1 MKEKNLLSY
10 WTRLKQDAG
19 RCLLAVS
26 FCMVP
31 GVMLFAQ
38 QKNINGT
45 VRDKL
50 GESLIGVSVLVENT
64 TNGTITDFDGNYS
77 IVASEGDVL
86 LFSYV
91 GMETQRKTVSG
102 SNVIDVTLEENS
114 VMLTETVV
122 IGYGSAKKRDL
133 TGTIVNFKGSELA
146 DRPATNPI
154 ASIQGKVAGVQI
166 TNSGQAG
173 AEPDIRI
180 RGTNSIN
187 GAKPLYIVDGLFN
200 DNINFLNPADIESME
215 VLKDPSSL
223 AIFGVRGANGVI
235 IITTKTAK
243 EGKVVVNVNSTV
255 GAKQVTDQIRMKLT
269 NAPQFMELYNE
280 QRMNQGITTPYDYT
294 NWQANTDWQDEIFQ
308 TGLVTYDNIS
318 VSGST
323 DRSKFY
329 MGLGYMYEEGI
340 IKHENMDKISLNF
353 NSEFKVRNN
362 LKFGF
367 QVNGYKA
374 NPANS
379 KSVSTAII
387 AAPIAPVHD
396 VASGMYHTLPDFQR
410 SQVWNPMI
418 DIDMKKDTKV
428 ADEYRI
434 AGNVYGD
441 WTFLKDFNFRAS
453 FFADYGFNQNRE
465 YSPLV
470 SVYNPELENGIDE
483 LARET
488 SITQSQNMYTK
499 LQSDFTL
506 TYKKQLGYHGLTL
519 TGGFTTYYNAFSE
532 VSGGRK
538 QYENTPIPNE
548 LKYWYLSIG
557 DPSEATNGSGQW
569 ETTTA
574 SLLFRALYNYK
585 GKYLVNASYRRDGAS
600 AFAYNDNMWENFG
613 AVGLAWVM
621 TEEKFMSK
629 QSVFDYLK
637 LKGSWGILGSQ
648 NIDPSWR
655 YPGYPEMENTS
666 TGIFGDAIYPGY
678 TPKYLPD
685 PDLHWERIFSWE
697 VGLDGYSLQNRL
709 HFEANYFHKL
719 TKGFLAIVPGVSGT
733 VPGLSNLGDIE
744 NRGVELSASWSDK
757 VGDWNYSISGNL
769 TTLKN
774 KVMNYDNI
782 VGMSRTSHGCP
793 IGYFYGY
800 KVIGVYQTE
809 AEIAQSPES
818 KIAAVYPGDLKFSD
832 EDGDGY
838 ITTDDRTMIG
848 NPTPDFT
855 YGGTVSVGYKDIDLS
870 IDVMGV
876 YGNEIFR
883 NWNRNAYAQFNYQ
896 IERMDRW
903 HGVGTSNWE
912 PVLNDERSNNREIS
926 NYYIE
931 DGSYFRIRNIQLG
944 YNCNKKAL
952 DALHMQ
958 NFRIYLNVQNPFTF
972 KHNTG
977 YTPEIGGST
986 VQFGVD
992 NGTYPIPV
1000 IYTFGLNLTF

>member
-1 MKEKNLLSY
+1 MKGKKLFSSKGSPACTIGKSLLA
-10 WTRLKQDAG
+10 LCA
-19 RCLLAVS
+19 CLLTGILYP
-26 FCMVP
+26 MQ
-31 GVMLFAQ
+31 AQ
-38 QKNINGT
+38 TVTGT
-45 VRDKL
+45 VRDKA
-50 GESLIGVSVLVENT
+50 GESLIGVSVVVEGT
-64 TNGTITDFDGNYS
+64 TNGTITDFDGQYS
-77 IVASEGDVL
+77 IAATEGDVL
-86 LFSYV
+86 VFSYI
-91 GMETQRKTVSG
+91 GMETEQRTVG
-102 SNVIDVTLEENS
+102 VNHVIDVTLEESS

-133 TGTIVNFKGSELA
+133 TGSIASFKGADVA

-200 DNINFLNPADIESME
+200 DNINYLNPADIESME

-243 EGKVVVNVNSTV
+243 EGKVTVNVNSTV
-255 GAKQVTDQIRMKLT
+255 GAKQVSNRMKLT
-269 NAPQFMELYNE
+269 NAPQFIELYNE
-280 QRMNQGITTPYDYT
+280 QRLNQGITTPYDYT

-308 TGLVTYDNIS
+308 TGWMTYDNIS
-318 VSGST
+318 ISGST

-329 MGLGYMYEEGI
+329 MGIGYMYEEGI
-340 IKHENMDKISLNF
+340 IKHEHMDKISLNF
-353 NSEFKVRNN
+353 NSEFKVTDG

-379 KSVSTAII
+379 KSVSTALV
-387 AAPIAPVHD
+387 AAPIAPVRNEE
-396 VASGMYHTLPDFQR
+396 AGLYHTLPDFQR
-410 SQVWNPMI
+410 AQVWNPMV
-418 DIDMKKDTKV
+418 DIDLRKDTKI
-428 ADEYRI
+428 ANEYRI
-434 AGNVYGD
+434 AGNVYAD
-441 WTFLKDFNFRAS
+441 WTFLRDFNFRAS
-453 FFADYGFNQNRE
+453 FFADYGFNQNRT

-470 SVYNPELENGIDE
+470 SVYNPELEEKVDE
-483 LARET
+483 LVRET
-488 SITQSQNMYTK
+488 SINQSQNMYTK

-506 TYKKQLGYHGLTL
+506 TYKKQLGDHGLTL
-519 TGGFTTYYNAFSE
+519 TGGFTTYYNGFTE

-538 QYENTPIPNE
+538 QYADTPIPDNP
-548 LKYWYLSIG
+548 KYWYLSIG

-585 GKYLVNASYRRDGAS
+585 DKYLLNASYRRDGAS
-600 AFAYNDNMWENFG
+600 AFAYNGNTWENFG

-621 TEEKFMSK
+621 TEENFMLN
-629 QSVFDYLK
+629 QHVFDYLK
-637 LKGSWGILGSQ
+637 LKGSWGLLGSQ
-648 NIDPSWR
+648 NIDTQWR

-685 PDLHWERIFSWE
+685 PDLHWEHIYSWE
-697 VGLDGYSLQNRL
+697 VGIDGYSLQNRL
-709 HFEANYFHKL
+709 HYEATYFHKM
-719 TKGFLAIVPGVSGT
+719 TKGFLAIVRGVSGT

-744 NRGVELSASWSDK
+744 NKGWELAASWSDK
-757 VGDWNYSISGNL
+757 VGDWSYSVSGNL

-774 KVMNYDNI
+774 KVFNYDYI
-782 VGMSRTSHGCP
+782 VDMSRTSHGYP

-809 AEIAQSPES
+809 AEIAQSSES
-818 KIAAVYPGDLKFSD
+818 KIATVLPGDLKYSD
-832 EDGDGY
+832 ENNDGF
-838 ITTDDRTMIG
+838 ITPEDRTMIG

-855 YGGTVSVGYKDIDLS
+855 YGGTISVGYKNIDLS
-870 IDVMGV
+870 VDVMGA

-883 NWNRNAYAQFNYQ
+883 DWNRNAYAQFNFQ
-896 IERMDRW
+896 EQRMGRW
-903 HGVGTSNWE
+903 HGPGTSNWE
-912 PVLNDERSNNREIS
+912 PILSNERSNNEEIS
-926 NYYIE
+926 SYYIE

-944 YNCNKKAL
+944 YNFSPEVLGK
-952 DALHMQ
+952 LHMQ
-958 NFRIYLNVQNPFTF
+958 GFRIYLNAQNLYTF

-977 YTPEIGGST
+977 FTPEIGGST

-992 NGTYPIPV
+992 NGTYPIPA
-1000 IYTFGLNLTF
+1000 IYTFGINLTF

>member
-1 MKEKNLLSY
+1 MKKKIGVLNGMVP
-10 WTRLKQDAG
+10 RPDIA
-19 RCLLAVS
+19 RCLLAVL
-26 FCMVP
+26 FCVMP

-38 QKNINGT
+38 SKTITGT
-45 VRDKL
+45 VRDRS

-64 TNGTITDFDGNYS
+64 TRRAVTDFDGKYS
-77 IVASEGDVL
+77 IMASEGDVL
-86 LFSYV
+86 QFSYI
-91 GMETQRKTVSG
+91 GMKPQSKAVAG

-114 VMLTETVV
+114 EQLAEVVV
-122 IGYGSAKKRDL
+122 IGYGSASKRDL
-133 TGTIVNFKGSELA
+133 TGSIVSLKGSDVA
-146 DRPATNPI
+146 DRPASNPL

-243 EGKVVVNVNSTV
+243 KGKVVVNVNGTV
-255 GAKQVTDQIRMKLT
+255 GAKQVASPMRMKLT

-280 QRMNQGITTPYDYT
+280 QRLNQGITTPYDYT
-294 NWQANTDWQDEIFQ
+294 NWQDNTDWQDEIFQ
-308 TGLVTYDNIS
+308 TGLMTYDNIS
-318 VSGST
+318 ISGAT

-340 IKHENMDKISLNF
+340 IKHESMNKISLNL
-353 NSEFKVRNN
+353 NGEFAVTDG

-379 KSVSTAII
+379 KSVSTAIV
-387 AAPIAPVHD
+387 AAPIAPVRD
-396 VASGMYHTLPDFQR
+396 AASGLLHTMPDFQR
-410 SQVWNPMI
+410 SQVWNPMV
-418 DIDMKKDTKV
+418 DIDLKKDTRIP
-428 ADEYRI
+428 DEYRI
-434 AGNVYGD
+434 AGSIYGD

-453 FFADYGFNQNRE
+453 FFADYGFNQTRE

-470 SVYNPELENGIDE
+470 SVFNPELSTGIDE
-483 LARET
+483 LVRET
-488 SITQSQNMYTK
+488 SITQSKNTYTK
-499 LQSDFTL
+499 LQSDLTL
-506 TYKKQLGYHGLTL
+506 TWKKRFGLHGLTL
-519 TGGFTTYYNAFSE
+519 TGGFTAYYNAFTE
-532 VSGGRK
+532 ISGSRK
-538 QYENTPIPNE
+538 QYADTPIPNDP
-548 LKYWYLSIG
+548 KYWYLTIG
-557 DPSEATNGSGQW
+557 DPSVATNGGGQW

-574 SLLFRALYNYK
+574 SWLLRALYSYDD
-585 GKYLVNASYRRDGAS
+585 KYLLNASYRCDGAS
-600 AFAYNDNMWENFG
+600 AFAYNGNTWENFG

-621 TEEKFMSK
+621 TEEDFMSR
-629 QSVFDYLK
+629 QRVFDYLK

-666 TGIFGDAIYPGY
+666 TGIFGDNIYPGY

-685 PDLHWERIFSWE
+685 PDLHWERVYSWE
-697 VGLDGYSLQNRL
+697 VGLDAYSLRNRL
-709 HFEANYFHKL
+709 HVEANYFHKL

-733 VPGLSNLGDIE
+733 VPGLSNLGDIR
-744 NRGVELSASWSDK
+744 NSGVELAASWSDK
-757 VGDWNYSISGNL
+757 IGDWNYSISGNL
-769 TTLKN
+769 TTLSN
-774 KVMNYDNI
+774 KVMKYDNI
-782 VGMSRTSHGCP
+782 VDMSRTSDGYP

-800 KVIGVYQTE
+800 KVIGVYQTA
-809 AEIAQSPES
+809 AEIAQSPQS
-818 KIAAVYPGDLKFSD
+818 KIADVYPGDLKFSD
-832 EDGDGY
+832 ENGDGL

-855 YGGTVSVGYKDIDLS
+855 YGGSVSVGYKNIDLS
-870 IDVMGV
+870 VDVMGA

-896 IERMDRW
+896 IEQMDRW
-903 HGVGTSNWE
+903 HGAGTSNWV
-912 PVLNDERSNNREIS
+912 PILNNERSNNREIS
-926 NYYIE
+926 SYYIE

-944 YNCNKKAL
+944 YNFDRKVL
-952 DALHMQ
+952 DALRMQ
-958 NFRIYLNVQNPFTF
+958 SFRVYLNVQNPFTF
-972 KHNTG
+972 KNNTG

-1000 IYTFGLNLTF
+1000 IYTFGFNLTF

>member
-1 MKEKNLLSY
+1 MKNLFSF
-10 WTRLKQDAG
+10 WKRLPYDVGK
-19 RCLLAVS
+19 CLLTAILFAIS
-26 FCMVP
+26 GE
-31 GVMLFAQ
+31 GVFAQ
-38 QKNINGT
+38 QKSITGT
-45 VRDKL
+45 VRDKS

-64 TNGTITDFDGNYS
+64 TNRAITDFDGKYS
-77 IVASEGDVL
+77 IQASEGDVL
-86 LFSYV
+86 SFTYI
-91 GMETQRKTVSG
+91 GMETQRATVSG
-102 SNVIDVTLEENS
+102 SNIIDITLQES
-114 VMLTETVV
+114 STMLGETVV

-133 TGTIVNFKGSELA
+133 TGSITSIKGAEVA
-146 DRPATNPI
+146 NRPASNPL
-154 ASIQGKVAGVQI
+154 ASIQGKVAGIQI

-243 EGKVVVNVNSTV
+243 QGKVTVNLNATV
-255 GAKQVTDQIRMKLT
+255 SAKHVPHSMRMNLTD
-269 NAPQFMELYNE
+269 APQFIELYNE
-280 QRMNQGITTPYDYT
+280 QLLNQGITTPYDYT
-294 NWQANTDWQDEIFQ
+294 HWQANTDWQDEIFQ
-308 TGLVTYDNIS
+308 TGLMSYDNIS
-318 VSGST
+318 ISGAT

-329 MGLGYMYEEGI
+329 MGVGYMYEDGI
-340 IKHENMDKISLNF
+340 IKHERMDKISLNL
-353 NSEFKVRNN
+353 NSEFKVTEG

-387 AAPIAPVHD
+387 AAPIAPVRD
-396 VASGMYHTLPDFQR
+396 KESGLYHTLPDFQR

-418 DIDMKKDTKV
+418 DIDLQKNTRIP
-428 ADEYRI
+428 DEYRI
-434 AGNVYGD
+434 AGSVYGD

-453 FFADYGFNQNRE
+453 FFADYGFNQTRN

-470 SVYNPELENGIDE
+470 SVFNPDLEGYIDE
-483 LARET
+483 LSRET
-488 SITQSQNMYTK
+488 SINQSQNMYTK

-506 TYKKQLGYHGLTL
+506 SYKKQLGDHGLTL
-519 TGGFTTYYNAFSE
+519 TAGFTTYYNTFSE
-532 VSGGRK
+532 ISGGRK
-538 QYENTPIPNE
+538 QYEDTTIPN
-548 LKYWYLSIG
+548 LPKYWYLSMG
-557 DPSEATNGSGQW
+557 DPSEATNGSSQW
-569 ETTTA
+569 ETATA
-574 SLLFRALYNYK
+574 SLLFRGLYNYK
-585 GKYLVNASYRRDGAS
+585 DKYLVNASYRLDGAS
-600 AFAYNDNMWENFG
+600 AFAYNGNTWENFG
-613 AVGLAWVM
+613 AIGLAWVLS
-621 TEEKFMSK
+621 EENFMQG
-629 QSVFDYLK
+629 QSAFDYLK
-637 LKGSWGILGSQ
+637 LKGSWGVLGSQ

-685 PDLHWERIFSWE
+685 PDLHWERIYSWE
-697 VGLDGYSLQNRL
+697 VGVDGYSLKNRL
-709 HFEANYFHKL
+709 HYEAAYFHKM

-744 NRGVELSASWSDK
+744 NQGVELSLSWSDQ
-757 VGDWNYSISGNL
+757 VGDWNYSVSGNL

-774 KVMNYDNI
+774 KVFNYDNI
-782 VGMSRTSHGCP
+782 VGMSRTSHGRP

-800 KVIGVYQTE
+800 KVIGVYQTD
-809 AEIAQSPES
+809 AEIAQSPQS
-818 KIAAVYPGDLKFSD
+818 KIATVHPGDLKFAD
-832 EDGDGY
+832 TDNDGF
-838 ITTDDRTMIG
+838 ITTNDRTMIG

-855 YGGTVSVGYKDIDLS
+855 YGGTISVGYKGIDLS
-870 IDVMGV
+870 VDVMGA

-896 IERMDRW
+896 TERLNRW
-903 HGVGTSNWE
+903 HGAGTSNWE
-912 PVLNDERSNNREIS
+912 PILNDERSNNREIS
-926 NYYIE
+926 SYYIE

-944 YNCNKKAL
+944 YNFSKKVL
-952 DALHMQ
+952 QALHMQ
-958 NFRIYLNVQNPFTF
+958 NFRIYLNAQNPVTF
-972 KHNTG
+972 KNNTG

-992 NGTYPIPV
+992 NGTYPIPT
-1000 IYTFGLNLTF
+1000 IYTFGINLTF

>member
-1 MKEKNLLSY
+1 MKGKKLFSSNSKSKPERTINKS
-10 WTRLKQDAG
+10 
-19 RCLLAVS
+19 LLAL
-26 FCMVP
+26 CLC
-31 GVMLFAQ
+31 LFASILCHVQ
-38 QKNINGT
+38 AQTITGT
-45 VRDKL
+45 VRDKA
-50 GESLIGVSVLVENT
+50 GESLIGVSVVVEGT
-64 TNGTITDFDGNYS
+64 SNGTITDFNGHYS
-77 IVASEGDVL
+77 IAASEGDVL
-86 LFSYV
+86 TFSYI
-91 GMETQRKTVSG
+91 GMETEQRTVG
-102 SNVIDVTLEENS
+102 TNPIMNVTLQESS

-133 TGTIVNFKGSELA
+133 TGTIASIKGADVA
-146 DRPATNPI
+146 DRPASNPI
-154 ASIQGKVAGVQI
+154 SSIQGKVAGVQI

-235 IITTKTAK
+235 IITTKTAQ

-255 GAKQVTDQIRMKLT
+255 GAKQVSNRMKLT
-269 NAPQFMELYNE
+269 NASQFIELYNE
-280 QRMNQGITTPYDYT
+280 QRLNQGITTPYDYT

-308 TGLVTYDNIS
+308 TGWMTYDNVSI
-318 VSGST
+318 SGST

-340 IKHENMDKISLNF
+340 IKHEHMDKISLNL
-353 NSEFKVRNN
+353 NSEFKVTDG
-362 LKFGF
+362 LKVGF

-379 KSVSTAII
+379 KSVSTAIV
-387 AAPIAPVHD
+387 AAPIAPVRD
-396 VASGMYHTLPDFQR
+396 EASGMYHTLPDFQR

-418 DIDMKKDTKV
+418 EIDEKKDTRI
-428 ADEYRI
+428 ANEYRI
-434 AGNVYGD
+434 AGSVYAD
-441 WTFLKDFNFRAS
+441 WTFLRDFNFRAS
-453 FFADYGFNQNRE
+453 LFADYGFNQTRD

-470 SVYNPELENGIDE
+470 SVYNPELENHVDE
-483 LARET
+483 LSRET
-488 SITQSQNMYTK
+488 SISQAQNMYTK

-506 TYKKQLGYHGLTL
+506 TYKKQLGDHGLTL
-519 TGGFTTYYNAFSE
+519 TGGFTTYYNAYSE
-532 VSGGRK
+532 VSGTRK
-538 QYENTPIPNE
+538 QFAGTPIPDDP
-548 LKYWYLSIG
+548 KYWYLSIG
-557 DPSEATNGSGQW
+557 DGSEATNASGQW
-569 ETTTA
+569 ETATA
-574 SLLFRALYNYK
+574 SFLFRALYNYQ
-585 GKYLVNASYRRDGAS
+585 GKYLLNASFRRDGAS
-600 AFAYNDNMWENFG
+600 AFAYNDNMWESFG
-613 AVGLAWVM
+613 AIGAAWVL
-621 TEEKFMSK
+621 TEEEFMHGNRA
-629 QSVFDYLK
+629 FDYLK

-648 NIDPSWR
+648 NIDPAWR

-666 TGIFGDAIYPGY
+666 TGVFGDAIYPGY

-697 VGLDGYSLQNRL
+697 VGADAYSLQNRL
-709 HFEANYFHKL
+709 HVEANYFHKM

-744 NRGVELSASWSDK
+744 NQGVELAASWSDK
-757 VGDWNYSISGNL
+757 VGDWNYSVSSNL

-782 VGMSRTSHGCP
+782 VDMSRTSSGYP

-800 KVIGVYQTE
+800 KSIGIYQTY

-818 KIAAVYPGDLKFSD
+818 KIATVHPGDIKYAD
-832 EDGDGY
+832 INHDGY

-855 YGGTVSVGYKDIDLS
+855 YGGTISVGYKQFDLS
-870 IDVMGV
+870 VDVMGV

-896 IERMDRW
+896 VERLNRW
-903 HGVGTSNWE
+903 HGPGTSNWE
-912 PVLNDERSNNREIS
+912 PILNDERANNREIS
-926 NYYIE
+926 SYYIE
-931 DGSYFRIRNIQLG
+931 DGSFFRIRNVQIG
-944 YNCNKKAL
+944 YNFSPKL
-952 DALHMQ
+952 LEVMHMQ
-958 NFRIYLNVQNPFTF
+958 GFRIYLNAQNLYTF
-972 KHNTG
+972 KRNTG
-977 YTPEIGGST
+977 FTPEIGGST

-992 NGTYPIPV
+992 NGTYPIPA
-1000 IYTFGLNLTF
+1000 IYTFGINLTF